1 MDTMCQQRLEGGNAG
16 FGLLVTLTV
25 SQKSACCGRWILTGE
40 EQSSYAREFQT
51 LSTGL
56 RGRSFG
62 DSPMTTEL
70 KWSQASPLEETGS
83 HFKDLYGGEGLLK
96 TDTKQ
101 L

>member
-1 MDTMCQQRLEGGNAG
+1 MCLQRPEGGNTG
-16 FGLLVTLTV
+16 FSLRVTLTV

-51 LSTGL
+51 LSAGL

-62 DSPMTTEL
+62 DSPLTTEL
-70 KWSQASPLEETGS
+70 KWSQASLLEDTGS
-83 HFKDLYGGEGLLK
+83 HFKGLHGGGGLLK
-96 TDTKQ
+96 TGTKQ